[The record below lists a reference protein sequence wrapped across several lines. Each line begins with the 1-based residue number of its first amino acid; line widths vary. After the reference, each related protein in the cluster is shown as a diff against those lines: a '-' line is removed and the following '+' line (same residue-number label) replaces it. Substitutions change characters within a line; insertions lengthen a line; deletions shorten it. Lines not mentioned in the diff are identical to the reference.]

1 METETSL
8 AALPVD
14 CLSNILSLTTPKQ
27 ACSLSLVASFFRSA
41 ATSGAVWERF
51 LPPDHLEIISQS
63 PNTAGFLTSLSKRDL
78 YFRLCDFPVLVDGD
92 TKSFSLEK
100 KSGKKCYMIAARAL
114 NIVWMDTP
122 GYWQWI
128 SLPQSR
134 FPEVAELLDVCWLEI
149 CGKINI
155 TLLSPN
161 TNYAAY
167 LVFVLQPRSYGFHH
181 KLVDASIDII
191 GGYYGQVEK
200 QTVYLS
206 TQVEREAHPLVAPRE
221 FIRVPT
227 QRVRQEN
234 MNAVAGEEKAAR
246 LPKKRSDEWM
256 EVELGEFFVTDG
268 EDRGDICVSLREV
281 RGHWKRGLIIE
292 GIEIRPKEETD
303 K

>member
-8 AALPVD
+8 GALPVD
-14 CLSNILSLTTPKQ
+14 CLANILSLTTPRQ

-41 ATSGAVWERF
+41 AFSGAVWERF
-51 LPPDHLEIISQS
+51 LPPDHREIISQS
-63 PNTAGFLTSLSKRDL
+63 PNAADFLTSLSKRDL
-78 YFRLCDFPVLVDGD
+78 YFRLCDFPVLLDGD

-128 SLPQSR
+128 SLPHSR

-149 CGKINI
+149 CGKIKS

-167 LVFVLQPRSYGFHH
+167 LVFALQPRTYGFHH

-191 GGYYGQVEK
+191 GGYGQAKK

-206 TQVEREAHPLVAPRE
+206 TQVERETHPLFAPRE
-221 FIRVPT
+221 F
-227 QRVRQEN
+227 
-234 MNAVAGEEKAAR
+234 MNAVDGEEKAAR
-246 LPKKRSDEWM
+246 LPKMRSDEWM

-292 GIEIRPKEETD
+292 GIEFRPKEETD